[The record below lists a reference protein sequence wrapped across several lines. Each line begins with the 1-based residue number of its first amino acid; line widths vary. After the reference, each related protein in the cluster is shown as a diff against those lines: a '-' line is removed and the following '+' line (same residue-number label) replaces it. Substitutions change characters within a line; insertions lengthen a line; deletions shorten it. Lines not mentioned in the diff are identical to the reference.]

1 VAAGAEVALV
11 GSADRAGTQP
21 GLTGVVQA
29 TAQSAGRGLT
39 VGEVVQ
45 PVLEAAAVGRH
56 LVVRALTSLHD
67 PVLGRR
73 HGTRSHHIAIGLV
86 LAFLLGPADIAFL
99 ATPSGDSGDK
109 PPVCFLVVSVLVGL
123 ATLVLVV
130 LAWRAP
136 TWPMM
141 ITIIGLWVLSA
152 LGDIPGL
159 FQDAAVVTV
168 SLIHLAISAACI
180 ALLPSRPETCT
191 RAE

>member
-99 ATPSGDSGDK
+99 ATLSGDK
-109 PPVCFLVVSVLVGL
+109 PPGCFLVVSVLVDL
-123 ATLVLVV
+123 ATLILVV

-141 ITIIGLWVLSA
+141 ITIIGLRALSA

-191 RAE
+191 GAE